1 MRFISGLFLTF
12 VLLVSPA
19 RAQDQPDRTAQ
30 LKAAWEAATRAAIM
44 GPSDVKLADQ
54 AVFHMPA
61 DMFFIPKAESD
72 ILMQAWGNSANPSRY
87 GLIMSRSE
95 TQQWTISVTHTAE
108 GYVKDDDA
116 KTWNADEL
124 YASIKDGNDVQNEER
139 IKMGIPALDLVG
151 WIQKPDYDAEK
162 HHLVWSL
169 KAKDRGSADSEGA
182 TVNYNTY
189 ALGRDGFFE
198 INLMTSDATIEAD
211 KAAAHTVLAA
221 VDYNQGK
228 RYSDFVEST
237 DHIAE
242 YGLGALV
249 AGVAAKKLGLLALA
263 GVFLAKFAKIGL
275 IAFFAGG
282 AAFMKLFRRKRKDEG
297 SDTAA

>member
-1 MRFISGLFLTF
+1 MRLMSALFLTF
-12 VLLVSPA
+12 LLLVSPVLA
-19 RAQDQPDRTAQ
+19 QEQTDRAAL
-30 LKAAWEAATRAAIM
+30 LKAAWEAAMKAAIA

-61 DMFFIPKAESD
+61 DMYFVPKPESD
-72 ILMQAWGNSANPSRY
+72 ALMEVWGNSPNPAMH
-87 GLIMSRSE
+87 GLIMSKSE
-95 TQQWTISVTHTAE
+95 DQPWTISVTHTAE

-124 YASIKDGNDVQNEER
+124 YTSIKDGNDVQNEER
-139 IKMGIPALDLVG
+139 IKMGIPALDLIG
-151 WIQKPDYDAEK
+151 WIQPPNYDAGK
-162 HHLVWSL
+162 HQLVWSL
-169 KAKDRGSADSEGA
+169 KAKDRGAADGDAA

-189 ALGRDGFFE
+189 ALGRDGYFE
-198 INLMTSDATIEAD
+198 INLMTSDKTIEAD
-211 KAAAHTVLAA
+211 KAAAHAVLAS

-228 RYSDFVEST
+228 RYSDFVEGT

-282 AAFMKLFRRKRKDEG
+282 AAIMKLFRRKRKDEG
-297 SDTAA
+297 SDPVA

>member
-1 MRFISGLFLTF
+1 MRLISALFLTF
-12 VLLVSPA
+12 LTLVSPVWA
-19 RAQDQPDRTAQ
+19 QEQPNQEAKVRAAWDAAT
-30 LKAAWEAATRAAIM
+30 KAAIE
-44 GPSDVKLADQ
+44 GPSDVTLADQ
-54 AVFHMPA
+54 AVFHLPT

-72 ILMQAWGNSANPSRY
+72 VLMQAWGNSANPSRY
-87 GLIMSRSE
+87 GLVMSKSDS
-95 TQQWTISVTHTAE
+95 QQWTISVTHTAE

-124 YASIKDGNDVQNEER
+124 YASIKEGNEAQNEER
-139 IKMGIPALDLVG
+139 IKMGIPALDLIG
-151 WIQKPDYDAEK
+151 WIQQPKYDAGK
-162 HHLVWSL
+162 HQLVWSL
-169 KAKDRGSADSEGA
+169 KAKDRGAADTEAA

-189 ALGRDGFFE
+189 ALGRDGYFE
-198 INLMTSDATIEAD
+198 INLMTSDKTIEAD
-211 KAAAHTVLAA
+211 KTAAHTVLAA

-263 GVFLAKFAKIGL
+263 GVFIAKFAKVAL

-282 AAFMKLFRRKRKDEG
+282 AAIMKLFRRKG
-297 SDTAA
+297 NDTGNDPVA